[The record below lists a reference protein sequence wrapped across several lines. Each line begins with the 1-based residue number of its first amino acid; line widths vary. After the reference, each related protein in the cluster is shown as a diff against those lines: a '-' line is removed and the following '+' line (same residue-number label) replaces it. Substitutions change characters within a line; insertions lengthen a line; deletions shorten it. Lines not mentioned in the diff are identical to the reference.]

1 MTQTNMYFC
10 LKTKAEIAAINI
22 ARMKMT
28 MRKDYELLNK
38 ATRQEATQHNVKNVT
53 DVEITAV

>member
-1 MTQTNMYFC
+1 MYFC
-10 LKTKAEIAAINI
+10 LKTKAEIAAVNI

-53 DVEITAV
+53 EVEFTAV